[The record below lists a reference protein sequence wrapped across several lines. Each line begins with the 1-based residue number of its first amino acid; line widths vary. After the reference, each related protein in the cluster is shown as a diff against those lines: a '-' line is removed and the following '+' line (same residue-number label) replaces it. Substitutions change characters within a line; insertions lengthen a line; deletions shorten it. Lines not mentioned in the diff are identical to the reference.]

1 MSFDLSLIADALPKM
16 LMGIGLTFQLLVLSA
31 ILGLMLA
38 IVLMLMRIS
47 GKWYLSWPAQ
57 VYIYVFRGTPILVQ
71 IFIVYYGFP
80 QLDFIRE
87 SILWPIF
94 RDPFGC
100 AIVAL
105 TLNTG
110 AYVSEILRG
119 GVLGVDR
126 GILEAGEALG
136 LSKTQ
141 RFVYLTTPIATR
153 LALPAYGNDIIS
165 LLKSTALASTITL
178 ADMTGIARTIVA
190 QTFAPYEIFVSLAI
204 VYMILT
210 FFIQK
215 FLARIERY
223 LGRYTQREG
232 WHDIY
237 ATADPDAACRQA
249 FWQLQSAERHQP
261 ERHQRRTYRRMRPV
275 GIGQID
281 DHEYSGL
288 P

>member
-1 MSFDLSLIADALPKM
+1 MSFDFAIIVDALPKM
-16 LMGIGLTFQLLVLSA
+16 LMGIGLTFQLLFISA
-31 ILGLMLA
+31 ILGLILA
-38 IVLMLMRIS
+38 IALLLMRIS

-80 QLDFIRE
+80 QLEFIRD
-87 SILWPIF
+87 SFLWPVF

-100 AIVAL
+100 AIFAL

-126 GILEAGEALG
+126 GILEAGSALG
-136 LSKTQ
+136 LSVRQK
-141 RFVYLTTPIATR
+141 FIYLTAPIATR

-178 ADMTGIARTIVA
+178 ADMTGIARTLVA
-190 QTFAPYEIFVSLAI
+190 QTFAPYEIFISLAI

-210 FFIQK
+210 WILQK
-215 FLARIERY
+215 SLGRVERY
-223 LGRYTQREG
+223 LGRYMEK
-232 WHDIY
+232 
-237 ATADPDAACRQA
+237 
-249 FWQLQSAERHQP
+249 
-261 ERHQRRTYRRMRPV
+261 
-275 GIGQID
+275 
-281 DHEYSGL
+281 
-288 P
+288 

>member
-1 MSFDLSLIADALPKM
+1 MSFDLSLIAEALPKM
-16 LMGIGLTFQLLVLSA
+16 LSGIGLTFQLLVLSD
-31 ILGLMLA
+31 ILGLALA
-38 IVLMLMRIS
+38 IVVMLMRIS

-57 VYIYVFRGTPILVQ
+57 AYIYVFRGTPILVQ
-71 IFIVYYGFP
+71 IFIIYYGFP
-80 QLDFIRE
+80 QLEIIRE
-87 SILWPIF
+87 GVLWPIF

-126 GILEAGEALG
+126 GVLEAGEALG
-136 LSKTQ
+136 LSRSQ
-141 RFVYLTTPIATR
+141 RFIYLTTPIATR

-190 QTFAPYEIFVSLAI
+190 QTYAPYEIFVSLAI

-210 FFIQK
+210 FFLQR
-215 FLARIERY
+215 LLGLIERY
-223 LGRYTQREG
+223 LGRYTVRG
-232 WHDIY
+232 
-237 ATADPDAACRQA
+237 
-249 FWQLQSAERHQP
+249 
-261 ERHQRRTYRRMRPV
+261 
-275 GIGQID
+275 G
-281 DHEYSGL
+281 
-288 P
+288 

>member
-1 MSFDLSLIADALPKM
+1 MSFDFAIILDALPKM
-16 LMGIGLTFQLLVLSA
+16 LMGIGLTFQLLFISA
-31 ILGLMLA
+31 ILGLILA
-38 IVLMLMRIS
+38 IGLMLMRIS

-80 QLDFIRE
+80 QLEFIRD
-87 SILWPIF
+87 SFLWPVF

-100 AIVAL
+100 AIFAL

-126 GILEAGEALG
+126 GILEAGSALG
-136 LSKTQ
+136 LSVRQK
-141 RFVYLTTPIATR
+141 FIYLTTPIAAR

-178 ADMTGIARTIVA
+178 ADMTGIARTLVA
-190 QTFAPYEIFVSLAI
+190 QTFAPYEIFISLAI

-210 FFIQK
+210 WILQK
-215 FLARIERY
+215 SLGRVERY
-223 LGRYTQREG
+223 LGRYMEK
-232 WHDIY
+232 
-237 ATADPDAACRQA
+237 
-249 FWQLQSAERHQP
+249 
-261 ERHQRRTYRRMRPV
+261 
-275 GIGQID
+275 
-281 DHEYSGL
+281 
-288 P
+288 